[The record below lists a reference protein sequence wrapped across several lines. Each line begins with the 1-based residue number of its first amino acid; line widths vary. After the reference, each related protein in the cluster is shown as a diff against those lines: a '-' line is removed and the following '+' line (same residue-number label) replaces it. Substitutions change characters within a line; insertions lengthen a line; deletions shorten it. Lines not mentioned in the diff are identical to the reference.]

1 MSTLASSRSTSGTQR
16 VADLGL
22 GLLGG
27 VMMVLALAV
36 VLFGDWTATDGA
48 SPPLESVPT
57 LQLQAAVPLDGARG
71 LVLRFRSERPLR
83 LTRDG
88 WGVGPLHVHVSVD
101 GIEYMPAT
109 RDIQEVS
116 PGEYEWTLPGVGAG
130 SAEVRLF
137 WSDESHRPMEEGA
150 SNVLTLP
157 IR

>member
-1 MSTLASSRSTSGTQR
+1 MSTVTSHRSPSGTQR
-16 VADLGL
+16 FADLGL

-27 VMMVLALAV
+27 VMVVLALAV

-48 SPPLESVPT
+48 SAPLDDVPT
-57 LQLQAAVPLDGARG
+57 LQLRAAVPLEGARG

-88 WGVGPLHVHVSVD
+88 WGVGPLHVHASVD
-101 GIEYMPAT
+101 GIEYMPAA
-109 RDIQEVS
+109 RDIREVS

-137 WSDESHRPMEEGA
+137 WSDESHRPMEAGA
-150 SNVLTLP
+150 SDVLTVP